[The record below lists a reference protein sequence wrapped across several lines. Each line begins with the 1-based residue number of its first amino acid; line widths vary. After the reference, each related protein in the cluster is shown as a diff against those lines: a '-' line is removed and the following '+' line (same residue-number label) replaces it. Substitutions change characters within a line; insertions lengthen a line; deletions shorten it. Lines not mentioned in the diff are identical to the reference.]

1 MVENTIKEF
10 FEQDGIK
17 DILKKYEN
25 ANKQAK
31 RDIGLNIFRLVSDY
45 YYREN
50 FHGDILNL
58 FLDPKSELSE
68 SKRFSHLFLEMVLT
82 KVGKQECIT
91 KYDSTNLEREYPIEG
106 KRRIDFVIKGHE
118 SKSTRKGHC
127 IIIENKLYDAVDM
140 DNQIPAYKKAMEG
153 RGYVVD
159 AIVYLPLSEHKVPD
173 RSTWKVNRDEIDK
186 IDEILRVIPA
196 QNLIDDWLKKCSQEA
211 HNCEETQVILKHYIN
226 LLKSLLTNEQKLSTM
241 ENLYN
246 FLKDNKDYFN
256 IVNTLREMLPKMK
269 NTMFNYIIKSIKRDK
284 CIEGYFRSNELKEID
299 WGGMP
304 VIQIKNSIENDTY
317 DALLFDINDSEWE
330 EAYWLLFAIN
340 SDCRIVDKK
349 DFNNLL
355 ATRPDIKILVEEGKF
370 LPEPICQRGGYN
382 QVLRLV
388 AKFDFNQDG
397 AVKDFVI
404 DLINHIIS
412 YRKNSNKN

>member
-1 MVENTIKEF
+1 MYIMNNNEIKEF
-10 FEQDGIK
+10 FGQTELAKIIQAYQYAETKAKQDM
-17 DILKKYEN
+17 DFN
-25 ANKQAK
+25 C
-31 RDIGLNIFRLVSDY
+31 FRMISDY
-45 YYREN
+45 YFREN
-50 FHGDILNL
+50 FHGDILYEFLNPEGKHGLGRFFLNHFIEMIKKEKPSCNL
-58 FLDPKSELSE
+58 GDY
-68 SKRFSHLFLEMVLT
+68 SK
-82 KVGKQECIT
+82 
-91 KYDSTNLEREYPIEG
+91 LEREYG
-106 KRRIDFVIKGHE
+106 KNRRRIDFVIFDEKE
-118 SKSTRKGHC
+118 RRS

-140 DNQIPAYKKAMEG
+140 DNQLPAYKEAIENDN
-153 RGYVVD
+153 YTVD
-159 AIVYLPLSEHKVPD
+159 AIVYLPLSSNKSPD
-173 RSTWKVNRDEIDK
+173 KSTWSEDISRLLCIT
-186 IDEILRVIPA
+186 PA
-196 QNLIDDWLKKCSQEA
+196 SKLIDLWLQPCLNDLLNE
-211 HNCEETQVILKHYIN
+211 NNIPIEIIVILKHYIN
-226 LLKSLLTNEQKLSTM
+226 LLKSLLPNEQKLSTM
-241 ENLYN
+241 DNLYN

-256 IVNTLREMLPKMK
+256 IVNTLRGMLPKMK

-370 LPEPICQRGGYN
+370 LPEPISQRGGYN